1 MEKEKKEKE
10 EAEKRRQKLVGND
23 RFDVTI
29 KEDGT
34 RVFTPKTNK

>member
-10 EAEKRRQKLVGND
+10 EAEKRRQKLVANE
-23 RFDVTI
+23 RFDVKI